1 VSVLRSHPIGN
12 ITEALGAVRHGAP
25 QAADRLLPL
34 VYNEL
39 RILARRYLDRERPN
53 HTLQPTALVHEA
65 FLRLVGQREIH
76 YTDRTHFFRVASRAM
91 RRFLV
96 DYARARN
103 AERRVGNLRIVGLDD
118 AVHLAERQDL
128 YVVALDEALSRLESI
143 DSRLSQ
149 VVELRFFSGFSV
161 EETAEVMGLSPRSV
175 KRDWSMAKAWLH
187 REIKGTGP

>member
-1 VSVLRSHPIGN
+1 MDALSTHPIGN
-12 ITEALGAVRHGAP
+12 ITEAPGAVRLGAP
-25 QAADRLLPL
+25 RAAAQLLPL

-39 RILARRYLDRERPN
+39 RVLARRYLDRERPN

-96 DYARARN
+96 DYARARH
-103 AERRVGNLRIVGLDD
+103 AERRVGNHRVVGLDE
-118 AVHLAERQDL
+118 AIHLAERQDA

-161 EETAEVMGLSPRSV
+161 DESAEVMGLSPRSV
-175 KRDWSMAKAWLH
+175 KRDWSLAKAWLH
-187 REIKGTGP
+187 REIEGT